1 MSRSFVA
8 LSLAV
13 SCLTLGGCKKED
25 PKSPEYWQS
34 SMEGAKRPDDRV
46 RVIEA
51 LRASGNVNEQFLP
64 LLHAKLSSERKPE
77 VKAAVARTLG
87 DLHHPSSL
95 EPLTAALDPSASDS
109 SEQQANKAVVTALGR
124 IGDAR
129 AVPSLMPLLRNKD
142 NYTRIEAIQVL
153 GALKAKSAV
162 EPLIAMATDEAA
174 EPFLNKKAI
183 EALGQ
188 IGDPR
193 AIPALLRTLTKERK
207 GVSFYVESSF
217 ALYQLGTPAADALL
231 PALEGKDPE
240 LLSWAKAQGVNPAS
254 YPMKAAQVLG
264 DLREKRAVPSL
275 VKQLSFTH
283 SDPQIQAL
291 VRMQAADAL
300 GRMRAPEAVKPLS
313 VLVAEPDPTVRDVYV
328 RALVMVGSRDALPAL
343 EKAAGSPDW
352 YAREVA
358 LKGIALLGD
367 AREQPMLAK
376 LAAAEP
382 GRTASDCKV
391 TGEEGCEDAA
401 ALGKKRADLVLGHGA
416 VLEAAQ
422 ACTGNAGCWSQRLP
436 KADAVMLERAA
447 LELGRAGAAAADQ
460 GPTLATRLTEKN
472 TEARATVI
480 QAVDWLTDEPAAAK
494 KVRDASLPALRKQL
508 EDEKGNSNFVRVNE
522 DLRRLLVKL
531 ERT

>member
-8 LSLAV
+8 LSLTV
-13 SCLTLGGCKKED
+13 SCLTLGGCTKPD
-25 PKSPEYWQS
+25 PKTPEYWQS
-34 SMEGAKRPDDRV
+34 SLEGAKRPDDRV
-46 RVIEA
+46 RVIESM
-51 LRASGNVNEQFLP
+51 RTSGNVNEAFLP
-64 LLHAKLSSERKPE
+64 FLHARLASERKPE

-95 EPLTAALDPSASDS
+95 DPLTAAIDPSASDS
-109 SEQQANKAVVTALGR
+109 SEQQVNKAIVGALGK

-129 AVPSLMPLLRNKD
+129 AVPSLVPLLRNKD
-142 NYTRIEAIQVL
+142 NYTRIEAVQVL
-153 GALKAKSAV
+153 GALKAKPAV
-162 EPLIAMATDEAA
+162 DSLIAMATDEAA

-193 AIPALLRTLTKERK
+193 AIPALLRTLTKERR

-217 ALYQLGTPAADALL
+217 ALYQLGAPAADALL
-231 PALEGKDPE
+231 PALEGKDAE

-254 YPMKAAQVLG
+254 YPMKVAQVLG
-264 DLREKRAVPSL
+264 DLKDKRAVAPL
-275 VKQLSFTH
+275 VKQLAFKHT
-283 SDPQIQAL
+283 DPQIQAL
-291 VRMQAADAL
+291 VRMQAADSL
-300 GRMRAPEAVKPLS
+300 GRMRAPEAVQPLS
-313 VLVAEPDPTVRDVYV
+313 ALVSEPDPTVRDVYV
-328 RALVMVGSRDALPAL
+328 RALSLVGSRDALPAL
-343 EKAAGSPDW
+343 EKAAGSQDW

-376 LAAAEP
+376 LAAGESA
-382 GRTASDCKV
+382 RTAADCKV

-401 ALGKKRADLVLGHGA
+401 ALGKKRADQVLGYGA

-436 KADAVMLERAA
+436 KADSVMLERAA
-447 LELGRAGAAAADQ
+447 LELGRSGAADQ
-460 GPTLATRLTEKN
+460 GPALATRLTEKN

-494 KVRDASLPALRKQL
+494 KLREASLPAMRKQL
-508 EDEKGNSNFVRVNE
+508 EDEKGNTNFVRVNE
-522 DLRRLLVKL
+522 DLRRLLIKL
-531 ERT
+531 ERA

>member
-1 MSRSFVA
+1 MSRSLVA

-13 SCLTLGGCKKED
+13 SCLALGGCKKED
-25 PKSPEYWQS
+25 PKTPEYWQS
-34 SMEGAKRPDDRV
+34 SLEGARRPDDRV
-46 RVIEA
+46 RVIESM
-51 LRASGNVNEQFLP
+51 RTSGNVNEQFLP
-64 LLHAKLSSERKPE
+64 FLHARLSSERKPE
-77 VKAAVARTLG
+77 VKAAVARALG
-87 DLHHPSSL
+87 DLHHPTSL
-95 EPLTAALDPSASDS
+95 EPLTAALDPGAADVPA
-109 SEQQANKAVVTALGR
+109 QQVNKAVVGALGR

-129 AVPSLMPLLRNKD
+129 AVPSLVPLLRSKD

-153 GALKAKSAV
+153 GALKATPAV
-162 EPLIAMATDEAA
+162 DSLIQLATDEAA

-193 AIPALLRTLTKERK
+193 AVPALMRTLTKERR

-217 ALYQLGTPAADALL
+217 ALYQLGAPAAEALL
-231 PALEGKDPE
+231 PVLDGKDAE
-240 LLSWAKAQGVNPAS
+240 LLLWAKAQGVNPAS

-300 GRMRAPEAVKPLS
+300 GRMRAPEAVKPLTA
-313 VLVAEPDPTVRDVYV
+313 LVAEPDPTVRDAYV
-328 RALVMVGSRDALPAL
+328 RALTLVGSRDAIPAL
-343 EKAAGSPDW
+343 EKAAGSGDW

-358 LKGIALLGD
+358 VKGIALIGD
-367 AREQPMLAK
+367 AREQPVLAK

-382 GRTASDCKV
+382 ARTAADCNA
-391 TGEEGCEDAA
+391 TGEEGCENPA
-401 ALGKKRADLVLGHGA
+401 ALGKKRADQLLGYGA
-416 VLEAAQ
+416 VLEAVQ
-422 ACTGNAGCWSQRLP
+422 ACTGNAGCWSQRIP
-436 KADAVMLERAA
+436 KADAVLLQRAA
-447 LELGRAGAAAADQ
+447 LEVGRAGSAEQ
-460 GPTLATRLTEKN
+460 GPALAARLTERD
-472 TEARATVI
+472 TEVRATVI
-480 QAVDWLTDEPAAAK
+480 QSVDWLTDAPGAAK
-494 KVRDASLPALRKQL
+494 KIREAALPALRKQL

-531 ERT
+531 ERA